1 MKIVI
6 IGPGNLGKL
15 FTAFLTLLGADATLM
30 GKSSRESCLDL
41 YLLSQFGLEVET
53 VGSVWDSWGFAGK
66 PEPLFYV
73 TPKVFINSARYTQ
86 SFDLAIVLVK
96 GPATAE
102 AAKQAAII
110 LKPDGVCLTLQN
122 GLGNAEILATVLG
135 AKRVYQGI
143 TALGATAQKSGTGVV
158 WAGWGQT
165 AFGQDSPQLTELA
178 TLLEMLRLPV
188 LQTDTINSL
197 IWAKLIVNSA
207 INPLTALTS
216 YQNGQLLDDPLILQ
230 KLDALALESAQIAQ
244 AAGIELP
251 FPIEFA
257 AEHVR
262 NVARQTAPNT
272 SSMLSDVRNNRPTEI
287 ETINGAIIRKAQQIG
302 QAAPLNQSIYEAV
315 KKLEASFKPRP
326 EPQFPRL
333 PPGLFESALYRE
345 WQELNP

>member
-15 FTAFLTLLGADATLM
+15 FTALLTLLGADVTLL

-53 VGSVWDSWGFAGK
+53 VGPVWDSWGFAGK

-73 TPKVFINSARYTQ
+73 TPKVFINPARYAQT
-86 SFDLAIVLVK
+86 FDLAIVLVK
-96 GPATAE
+96 GPATA
-102 AAKQAAII
+102 QAAQQAATI
-110 LKPDGVCLTLQN
+110 LKPDGICLTLQN
-122 GLGNAEILATVLG
+122 GLGNAETLAAVLG
-135 AKRVYQGI
+135 AERVYQGI
-143 TALGATAQKSGTGVV
+143 TALGATAQKSGTGVI

-165 AFGQDSPQLTELA
+165 AFGQASPQLTELVA
-178 TLLEMLRLPV
+178 LLEMLRLPV
-188 LQTDTINSL
+188 LQTATINSL

-216 YQNGQLLDDPLILQ
+216 YQNGQLLDDPLTLQ
-230 KLDALALESAQIAQ
+230 KLDALALESAQVAQ

-251 FPIEFA
+251 FPVEFA

-262 NVARQTAPNT
+262 NVARQTARNT
-272 SSMLSDVRNNRPTEI
+272 SSMLGDVQNSRLTEI
-287 ETINGAIIRKAQQIG
+287 ETINGAIIRRAQALG
-302 QAAPLNQSIYEAV
+302 LAVPLNHAVYEAV
-315 KKLEASFKPRP
+315 KTLEAGFKPHP
-326 EPQFPRL
+326 EPKFPRL